1 MNSERYIDISIDGLT
16 YITLFVSLLDSI
28 CIQFDI
34 NGIVAFSNNTSSHIQ
49 IKWTAVVEVLN
60 DIFVSG

>member
-34 NGIVAFSNNTSSHIQ
+34 NGIVAFSNDTSIHIQ
-49 IKWTAVVEVLN
+49 IK
-60 DIFVSG
+60 